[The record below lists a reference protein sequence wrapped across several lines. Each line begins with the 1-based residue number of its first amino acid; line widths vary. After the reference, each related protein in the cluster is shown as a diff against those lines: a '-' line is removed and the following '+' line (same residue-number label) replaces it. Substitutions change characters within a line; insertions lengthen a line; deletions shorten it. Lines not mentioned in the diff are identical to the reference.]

1 MFNSRFLS
9 NSQKFTLAS
18 NYNNYLNNILKKYDK
33 LSIETNKAIK
43 KNQITKKILNEYY
56 LNKNTNH
63 VQYDLINKSKY
74 YNFIFIVSFVS
85 FGSLIFYKIK

>member
-18 NYNNYLNNILKKYDK
+18 NYNNYLNNILKKHDK
-33 LSIETNKAIK
+33 LSIETNKVIK
-43 KNQITKKILNEYY
+43 KNQITKKILNEYN
-56 LNKNTNH
+56 LNKTTNH
-63 VQYDLINKSKY
+63 VQYELINKSKY
-74 YNFIFIVSFVS
+74 YNFIFIISFVS